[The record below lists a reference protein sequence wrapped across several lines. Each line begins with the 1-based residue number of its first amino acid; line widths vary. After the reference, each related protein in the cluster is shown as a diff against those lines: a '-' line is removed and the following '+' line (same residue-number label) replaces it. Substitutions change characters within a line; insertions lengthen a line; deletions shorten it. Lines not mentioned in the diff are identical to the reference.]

1 MFNHSRTLVKDGVPK
16 MPMTDLARH
25 EVVTASRDTSVSEL
39 SSMMKKERV
48 GSVVITN
55 DRKPVGIVTDR
66 DIATRAFE
74 GGSDPREMNTED
86 VMSESL
92 CIAEEDM
99 GLHEALERME
109 EEGVRR
115 LPICDSNGELSGIVT
130 FDDLTE
136 LISNEEASMATVVRS
151 QRPAY

>member
-1 MFNHSRTLVKDGVPK
+1 
-16 MPMTDLARH
+16 MTDLARH
-25 EVVTASRDTSVSEL
+25 EVVTASRDTPVSEL
-39 SSMMKKERV
+39 SSIMKKEQV

-55 DRKPVGIVTDR
+55 DQEPVGIVTDR

-74 GGSDPREMNTED
+74 GDSNPREMTAQG
-86 VMSESL
+86 VMSESV
-92 CIAEEDM
+92 CAADEQT
-99 GLHEALERME
+99 GLNEALEIME

-115 LPICDSNGELSGIVT
+115 LPICGSDGKLSGIVT

-136 LISNEEASMATVVRS
+136 LISNEEESMASIVSS

>member
-1 MFNHSRTLVKDGVPK
+1 
-16 MPMTDLARH
+16 MTDLARH
-25 EVVTASRDTSVSEL
+25 EVVTANRDTSVSEL
-39 SSMMKKERV
+39 SSIMKKEQV

-55 DRKPVGIVTDR
+55 DQEPVGIVTDR

-74 GGSDPREMNTED
+74 GNSNPREMTAQD
-86 VMSESL
+86 IMSESV
-92 CIAEEDM
+92 CAAEEQT
-99 GLHEALERME
+99 GLNEALEIME

-115 LPICDSNGELSGIVT
+115 LPICGSDGKLSGIVT

-136 LISNEEASMATVVRS
+136 LISNEEESMANIVSS

>member
-1 MFNHSRTLVKDGVPK
+1 
-16 MPMTDLARH
+16 
-25 EVVTASRDTSVSEL
+25 
-39 SSMMKKERV
+39 MMEKESI

-55 DRKPVGIVTDR
+55 DDEPVGIVTDR
-66 DIATRAFE
+66 DIAIRGFA
-74 GGSDPREMNTED
+74 GGGDSNPREMKAQD

-92 CIAEEDM
+92 CLAEEDM
-99 GLHEALERME
+99 GLSEALERME

-115 LPICDSNGELSGIVT
+115 LPICDSSGKLSGIVT

-136 LISNEEASMATVVRS
+136 LISNEETSMANVVRS

>member
-1 MFNHSRTLVKDGVPK
+1 
-16 MPMTDLARH
+16 MTDLARH
-25 EVVTASRDTSVSEL
+25 EVVTANRDTSVSEL
-39 SSMMKKERV
+39 SSIMKKEQV

-55 DRKPVGIVTDR
+55 DQEPVGIVTDR

-74 GGSDPREMNTED
+74 GDSNPREMTAQD
-86 VMSESL
+86 VMSERV
-92 CIAEEDM
+92 CAAEEQT
-99 GLHEALERME
+99 GLNEALEIME

-115 LPICDSNGELSGIVT
+115 LPICGSDGKLSGIVT

-136 LISNEEASMATVVRS
+136 LISNEEESMANIVSS